1 MITETDEIEKILDGA
16 ALVWP
21 EIGDDRAALLRRVLA
36 RGAESIDPVAERAR
50 EQRRRAIRET
60 AGMFTGMWPPGEAA
74 RLKQEWP
81 E

>member
-21 EIGDDRAALLRRVLA
+21 EIADDRAALLRRVLA

-50 EQRRRAIRET
+50 ERRRRAIRET